1 MHYKLFS
8 VKNVLSKHTISL
20 YKKKFFIAFYI
31 VIAILSATHLSGQ
44 SSEKKI
50 NILVYPFTNSGNAQ
64 YSWVSTGMTQSV
76 ISDLSKI
83 SSISVFTEEDRKKAI
98 QEIELGMTGLVKE
111 SDVVKVGTIMGAQLI
126 CSGNYT
132 VSGNRIRINAK
143 LVSVEKAT
151 VNKAIT
157 LDGTIDNLFE
167 LQDRI
172 VTELM
177 STAQQTN
184 IPGIRKPVF
193 TLKDKE
199 NIKKLPR
206 PDIKAFELYAKG
218 LENYDINPQEALKYF
233 NQALS
238 IDTNYFYAYLSAGG
252 VCSVMGN
259 LDNAESYYAR
269 AAEILKKEGLENSL
283 ESASLYYTMGI
294 NFWNRGDSD
303 RAVTFAVQAFNI
315 LAASG
320 EDYSRLAAATL
331 MLCGA
336 GYRTKNRIDD
346 ALKCTQQSIAIY
358 EYLGL
363 QNTSDYA
370 WGLNNLAVTYS
381 MLGSHQ
387 KSVELYRQCLKIW
400 DALGLTVSMG
410 TAYTYCQL
418 GYEYYVLKQY
428 EKAYDNLTK
437 GRDYC
442 ISLKLNNSFNFA
454 YYMWYLSLVYSEG
467 FGDYCIAAEFLNT
480 SVNIFEKQKNPVAT
494 DAQKSL
500 QELEKKCGFTSAKRK
515 KEEELISAASNG
527 NITSVKNLI
536 KEKININARAYWK
549 GESALYNAAAMGD
562 TNMVKFLVENGAD
575 VNIRMYK
582 GFTPLM
588 VAINKG
594 HYDII
599 RYLLSKNALVNMPD
613 CRGVTPL
620 MYAVSTPT
628 SNEIIELLITKGA
641 DVNARDDNGESVVQK
656 ANSKA
661 VPVLRKYGAK

>member
-1 MHYKLFS
+1 
-8 VKNVLSKHTISL
+8 
-20 YKKKFFIAFYI
+20 
-31 VIAILSATHLSGQ
+31 
-44 SSEKKI
+44 
-50 NILVYPFTNSGNAQ
+50 
-64 YSWVSTGMTQSV
+64 MTQSV
-76 ISDLSKI
+76 ISDLLKI

-132 VSGNRIRINAK
+132 VTGNRIRVNAK
-143 LVSVEKAT
+143 LVSVEKAI
-151 VNKAIT
+151 VDKAIS
-157 LDGTIDNLFE
+157 LDGTVDNLFE

-184 IPGIRKPVF
+184 IPGTRKPVF

-218 LENYDINPQEALKYF
+218 LENYDTNPQEALKYF
-233 NQALS
+233 NQAIS
-238 IDTNYFYAYLSAGG
+238 IDTNYFYAYLAAGG
-252 VCSVMGN
+252 VCSVLGN
-259 LDNAESYYAR
+259 LDNAENYYAR
-269 AAEILKKEGLENSL
+269 AVEILKKEGLDNSF

-303 RAVTFAVQAFNI
+303 HAVTFAVKAFNI
-315 LAASG
+315 LAALG
-320 EDYSRLAAATL
+320 EDNSRLAAAVL
-331 MLCGA
+331 MLCSA

-346 ALKCTQQSIAIY
+346 ALKCTQQSITIY
-358 EYLGL
+358 EYLDL

-370 WGLNNLAVTYS
+370 WGLNNLAVIHS
-381 MLGSHQ
+381 MVGNHK
-387 KSVELYRQCLKIW
+387 KSVELYKQCLKIW
-400 DALGLTVSMG
+400 DTLGLTVSMG
-410 TAYTYCQL
+410 TAYTYCQI

-428 EKAYDNLTK
+428 EKAYDNLIK

-442 ISLKLNNSFNFA
+442 ISLKLDNSFNFA

-480 SVNIFEKQKNPVAT
+480 SVNIFQKQKNPVAN

-500 QELEKKCGFTSAKRK
+500 QELEKKCGFISSKRK
-515 KEEELISAASNG
+515 KEEELISAAANG
-527 NITSVKNLI
+527 NITGVQKLI
-536 KEKININARAYWK
+536 KEKVNINARAYWK
-549 GESALYNAAAMGD
+549 GESALYNAASVGNMG
-562 TNMVKFLVENGAD
+562 MVKFLVENGAD

-588 VAINKG
+588 VAIYKG
-594 HYDII
+594 HYDVIQ
-599 RYLLSKNALVNMPD
+599 YLLSKNALVNMPD
-613 CRGVTPL
+613 CRGETPL
-620 MYAVSTPT
+620 MWAVSTNT
-628 SNEIIELLITKGA
+628 SDKIIELLITKGA
-641 DVNARDDNGESVVQK
+641 DVNARDDKGESVVQK
-656 ANSKA
+656 ANSKTA
-661 VPVLRKYGAK
+661 LILRKHGAK